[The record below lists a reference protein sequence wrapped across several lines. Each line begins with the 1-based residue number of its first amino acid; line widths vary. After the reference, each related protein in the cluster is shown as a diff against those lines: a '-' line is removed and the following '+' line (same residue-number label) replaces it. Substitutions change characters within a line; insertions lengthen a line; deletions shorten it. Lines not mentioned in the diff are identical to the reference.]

1 MSRRPPD
8 IPRDDDPDYRRT
20 CTKCG
25 RVRDWVVAVCPRCKD
40 PEFRLPRVVQG
51 RLVFMSGGR

>member
-1 MSRRPPD
+1 VSRRPAPD

-40 PEFRLPRVVQG
+40 PEFRLPEVKQG
-51 RLVFMSGGR
+51 RLAFMETR

>member
-1 MSRRPPD
+1 VSRRPAPD

-25 RVRDWVVAVCPRCKD
+25 RVRDWVIAVCPRCKD
-40 PEFRLPRVVQG
+40 PEFRLPVLKQE
-51 RLVFMSGGR
+51 RLF